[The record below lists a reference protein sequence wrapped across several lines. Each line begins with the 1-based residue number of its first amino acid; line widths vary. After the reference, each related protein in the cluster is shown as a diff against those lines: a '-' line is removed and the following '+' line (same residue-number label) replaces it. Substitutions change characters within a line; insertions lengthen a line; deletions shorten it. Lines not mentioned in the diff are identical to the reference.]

1 MSMFTR
7 RALGAL
13 TLTAL
18 LALTAC
24 ASLNGQ
30 RPAANV
36 AQLAEQT
43 PELSTFSKL
52 VKQSG
57 LQATLEGTA
66 PITVF
71 APTDEAF
78 KALPAATMDKLAKDP
93 EALKYLI
100 SYHIV
105 SGAVKS
111 ADIGGAT
118 TLTTVGGAKLGVS
131 KAGDFITADDS
142 LVTQADQA
150 AGNGV
155 VHVID
160 RVLTPPKK

>member
-1 MSMFTR
+1 MSLFTR

-13 TLTAL
+13 TLTTL

-24 ASLNGQ
+24 ANLNGQ

-36 AQLAEQT
+36 AQLAEQS
-43 PELSTFSKL
+43 PELSTFAKL
-52 VKQSG
+52 AKQSG
-57 LQATLEGTA
+57 LQSTLEGA
-66 PITVF
+66 GPITVF

-93 EALKYLI
+93 DALKALI
-100 SYHIV
+100 SYHV
-105 SGAVKS
+105 VPGTVKS

-118 TLTTVGGAKLGVS
+118 TLTTLGGAKLGVS
-131 KAGDFITADDS
+131 KAGDFVTADDS

-150 AGNGV
+150 VGNGV

>member
-100 SYHIV
+100 GYHIV

-118 TLTTVGGAKLGVS
+118 TLTTVGGA